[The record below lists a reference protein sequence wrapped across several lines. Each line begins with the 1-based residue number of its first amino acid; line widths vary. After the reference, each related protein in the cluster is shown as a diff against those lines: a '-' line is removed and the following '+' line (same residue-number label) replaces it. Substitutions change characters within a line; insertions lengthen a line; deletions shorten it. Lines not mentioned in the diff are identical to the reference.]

1 MKMFSWPSSQVHW
14 YRDAIFCKSVDW
26 YTDSTS
32 IYCNYLKIKIIS
44 IYTESF
50 LRNTVARQM
59 TTLER
64 NRSKDGYYLISPT
77 SRAHSPSKHRRLS
90 SLIERNLTM
99 NDAAQGFNMPSPL
112 RGTLST
118 KLGPAMHIRAQMGP
132 SFSIQNVS
140 SLFFI
145 SF

>member
-1 MKMFSWPSSQVHW
+1 M
-14 YRDAIFCKSVDW
+14 
-26 YTDSTS
+26 
-32 IYCNYLKIKIIS
+32 S
-44 IYTESF
+44 IYTDFSNEY
-50 LRNTVARQM
+50 RTNADAHQM
-59 TTLER
+59 MMMMMLER
-64 NRSKDGYYLISPT
+64 NKSKDGHYLISPT

-145 SF
+145 SFQIRNFYTSPSFIFFRQQSSPS